1 MVMPFVI
8 NVIHNV
14 VHNVIFGSF
23 KGIYDL
29 FQAIM
34 NDKRSQFSVMNG
46 IVNDKM
52 VTIF

>member
-8 NVIHNV
+8 NV

-34 NDKRSQFSVMNG
+34 NDKRSQFTVMND

-52 VTIF
+52 VTIL